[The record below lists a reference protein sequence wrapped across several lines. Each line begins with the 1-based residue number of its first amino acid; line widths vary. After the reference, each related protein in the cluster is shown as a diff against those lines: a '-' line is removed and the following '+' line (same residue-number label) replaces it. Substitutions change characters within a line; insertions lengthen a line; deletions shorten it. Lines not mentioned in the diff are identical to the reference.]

1 MKNKSHDAIWGENV
15 FINKFRKLMMI
26 QLLSERPEKATWA
39 KKGEEAQCLSQRN
52 HMYKS
57 PVAKRRVGSGVR
69 GRCEQWR

>member
-1 MKNKSHDAIWGENV
+1 
-15 FINKFRKLMMI
+15 MMI

-57 PVAKRRVGSGVR
+57 PVAERRMGSGVR